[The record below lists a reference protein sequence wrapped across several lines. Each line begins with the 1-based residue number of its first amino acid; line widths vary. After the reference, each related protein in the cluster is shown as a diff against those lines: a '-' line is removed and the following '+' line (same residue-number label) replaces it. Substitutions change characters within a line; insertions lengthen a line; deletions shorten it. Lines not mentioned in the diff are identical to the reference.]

1 MEDIYSANDLAKL
14 RTAAKSK
21 IDIMK
26 ASALKKFLGIVDE
39 EELKD
44 FKIKHEFYSFSYNN
58 SQMGAQADGGE
69 RYRRTKTY
77 FENQSSNWREINIEV
92 KYYVPSGYGDGNK
105 DSIISSYI
113 LTDEDIAEIR
123 KNGSRIF
130 FVTKFDIKNDL
141 DSKNDVPIKLQGE
154 KNGHTKYRFI

>member
-14 RTAAKSK
+14 RVAAKSK
-21 IDIMK
+21 IDVMK

-69 RYRRTKTY
+69 RYIRTKTY

-92 KYYVPSGYGDGNK
+92 KYYVPSGYGDGNT
-105 DSIISSYI
+105 DVILSSYM
-113 LTDEDIAEIR
+113 LTDEDIAEM
-123 KNGSRIF
+123 KTNGSRIF
-130 FVTKFDIKNDL
+130 FVTKFNIKHDL
-141 DSKNDVPIKLQGE
+141 DSKKDVPIMLQG
-154 KNGHTKYRFI
+154 K